1 MTILR
6 ALLIPAAILA
16 LALMPG
22 CKDGKQAQTGQ
33 TDSLQAEQLDK
44 YARPPADSLAFR
56 KDAELQ
62 ISSPD
67 GKVVRGKF
75 DVEIAATEEATMR
88 GLMWRERMEDNQ
100 GMLFDPDGL
109 SNTSFWMKNTY
120 LALDMVF
127 IGEDRK
133 IIHIAE
139 NTKPFSEER
148 VSPGGIYRYVL
159 EVKAGTC
166 YKHNIKIG
174 DMVTWNET

>member
-1 MTILR
+1 MMTGR
-6 ALLIPAAILA
+6 TLLITAAILA
-16 LALMPG
+16 LALITG
-22 CKDGKQAQTGQ
+22 CKDGKNAPAGQ
-33 TDSLQAEQLDK
+33 SESIQAEQADK

-67 GKVVRGKF
+67 GSVVRGNF
-75 DVEIAATEEATMR
+75 DVEIAVTEEATMR
-88 GLMWRERMEDNQ
+88 GLMWRERMEDYQ

-120 LALDMVF
+120 LALDMIF

-133 IIHIAE
+133 IIYIAE